1 MALINAVMN
10 ARSKWNNNDDDNLDQ
25 QFSLNQLNSIF
36 YSYLIL
42 LIIAIIAFMIEL
54 INQFLLS
61 IETKFNNDN
70 DNDN

>member
-1 MALINAVMN
+1 MN

>member
-61 IETKFNNDN
+61 IETKFNNDK
-70 DNDN
+70 